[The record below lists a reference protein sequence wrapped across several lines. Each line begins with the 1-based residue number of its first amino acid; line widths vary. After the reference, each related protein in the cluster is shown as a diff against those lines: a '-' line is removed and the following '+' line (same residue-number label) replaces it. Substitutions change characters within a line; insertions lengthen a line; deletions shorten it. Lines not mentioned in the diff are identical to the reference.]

1 MAADSPR
8 GGSSIA
14 GLPDQ
19 ASDNGLE
26 ERAPLRKG
34 AGTGERGH
42 EQADVALDVR
52 LQSVTPESSPD
63 AFDSTQWLAQTA
75 TDVREGF
82 ERKRLLMSFAEYF
95 SLFGAAPARHARSA
109 AQYLR
114 DVFDHFGS
122 TTIATPRGAVTRW
135 RLFDCAWDQ
144 GKDSLMGQEEVQ
156 AAVYRLISN
165 FAREG
170 RTNRLIL
177 LHGPNGSAKSTFVAC
192 LQRGMEHYSALEEGA
207 LYRFNWIFP
216 TQKLTK
222 GGIGF
227 SGGKF
232 EPANPSETFA
242 YLDDDL
248 IEAKIVDEMRD
259 HPLLLIPRE
268 QRRALIE
275 SRLKNEIAKGFR
287 PADYL
292 LRGDLSHRNRQIF
305 EALLGSYHGDLAR
318 VLRHVQVERF
328 FVSRRYRQAAATVE
342 PQMAVDARAR
352 QLTMDRSLASL
363 PPALQ
368 SLTLYETQGEL
379 VDGNRG
385 VIDFADLLKR
395 PLEAYKYLLTTI
407 ETGRVSL
414 EVASLDLDS
423 VFIGSSNEG
432 YLAAFKEVPEFQS
445 FKGRMEL
452 VRVPYLLDYHVE
464 QRIYEAQIRAA
475 HLETDK
481 HIAPHVAWIAALFA
495 VLTRMKKPMPE
506 KYTKSMTDTVA
517 KLSPM
522 DKALLYADAH
532 PPDGLTSEHTRE
544 LLAGIEKIARESD
557 TYPNYEGRTGASPR
571 EMKMLLMNAAQ
582 NPKFAC
588 LSPFAVFEEL
598 EELVRGVT
606 VYEFLKQEPLP
617 GGYHENRK
625 FIFQTRDRLLDR
637 IDDEVR
643 TAMGLVD
650 ERRYIDQ
657 FERYVSYVSHWIRKE
672 KMRNPIT
679 GRDEEPDEEFMAE
692 VERVL
697 QMHNRRDEFRRE
709 IITKIGA
716 WSIDHTRQ
724 KPELEKIFPR
734 QIADLREAFF
744 VERKKQVRRINED
757 LLVFLTDGPDKMS
770 PDQATAARTTL
781 ANLRARYGYC
791 DNCAKDAVLAL
802 IRKRYA

>member
-1 MAADSPR
+1 MAADSAR
-8 GGSSIA
+8 GDSSPA
-14 GLPDQ
+14 
-19 ASDNGLE
+19 AES
-26 ERAPLRKG
+26 
-34 AGTGERGH
+34 AGTPGPR
-42 EQADVALDVR
+42 ADAD
-52 LQSVTPESSPD
+52 
-63 AFDSTQWLAQTA
+63 FDPKQWLSHT
-75 TDVREGF
+75 TGEVRDTF

-95 SLFGAAPARHARSA
+95 ALFAASPARHARSA

-114 DVFDHFGS
+114 DVFGHFGTS
-122 TTIATPRGAVTRW
+122 TIPTARGPVTRW
-135 RLFDCAWDQ
+135 HMFDCPWDG
-144 GKDSLMGQEEVQ
+144 GKDALMGQEEVQ
-156 AAVYRLISN
+156 ASVYRLISN

-177 LHGPNGSAKSTFVAC
+177 LHGPNGSAKSTFVASM
-192 LQRGMEHYSALEEGA
+192 QRAMEHYSSLEEGA

-227 SGGKF
+227 SGGQLD
-232 EPANPSETFA
+232 AVGAADTYA

-248 IEAKIVDEMRD
+248 VEAKIADEMRD

-268 QRRALIE
+268 QRQALIE
-275 SRLKNEIAKGFR
+275 SRLRNEIASGFR
-287 PADYL
+287 PAEYL

-305 EALLGSYHGDLAR
+305 EALLSSYHGDLAR

-352 QLTMDRSLASL
+352 QLTMDRSLTSL

-407 ETGRVSL
+407 ESGRVSL
-414 EVASLDLDS
+414 EVASIDLDS
-423 VFIGSSNEG
+423 IFIGSSNEG
-432 YLAAFKEVPEFQS
+432 YLSAFKEMPEFQS

-452 VRVPYLLDYHVE
+452 VRVPYLLDYRVE
-464 QRIYEAQIRAA
+464 QRIYDAQITAA
-475 HLETDK
+475 HLETEK
-481 HIAPHVAWIAALFA
+481 HVAPHVAWVAALWA

-506 KYTKSMTDTVA
+506 KYTKGLTDTVA

-522 DKALLYADAH
+522 DKALLYADSQ
-532 PPDGLTSEHTRE
+532 PPEGLTAEQIRE
-544 LLAGIEKIARESD
+544 LLAGMEKIARESD
-557 TYPNYEGRTGASPR
+557 SYPNYEGRTGASPR
-571 EMKMLLMNAAQ
+571 EMKLLLMNAAQ
-582 NPKFAC
+582 SPKFVC
-588 LSPFAVFEEL
+588 VSPFAVFEEL
-598 EELVRGVT
+598 EDLVRGVS

-625 FIFQTRDRLLDR
+625 FIFQVRDRLLDL

-643 TAMGLVD
+643 TAMGLVE

-657 FERYVSYVSHWIRKE
+657 FERYVSLVSHWIRKE
-672 KMRNPIT
+672 KMTNPIT
-679 GRDEEPDEEFMAE
+679 GRDEEPDEEFMSE

-697 QMHNRRDEFRRE
+697 EMQNRRDEFRRE
-709 IITKIGA
+709 VITKVGA
-716 WSIDHTRQ
+716 WSIDNPRQ
-724 KPELEKIFPR
+724 KPDMERIFPS
-734 QIADLREAFF
+734 QISELRESFF
-744 VERKKQVRRINED
+744 GERRKQVRRINDD
-757 LLVFLTDGPDKMS
+757 LLVYLTDGPEKMQ
-770 PDQATAARTTL
+770 PDAAAASSKTL
-781 ANLRARYGYC
+781 ASLRTRYGYC
-791 DNCAKDAVLAL
+791 ENCAKDAVLAL
-802 IRKRYA
+802 IRKRYS

>member
-1 MAADSPR
+1 MLPSNRMAAEP
-8 GGSSIA
+8 
-14 GLPDQ
+14 
-19 ASDNGLE
+19 
-26 ERAPLRKG
+26 
-34 AGTGERGH
+34 
-42 EQADVALDVR
+42 
-52 LQSVTPESSPD
+52 
-63 AFDSTQWLAQTA
+63 FDSTQWLAQTI

-82 ERKRLLMSFAEYF
+82 ERKRLLISFAEYF
-95 SLFGAAPARHARSA
+95 GLFSAAPARHARSA

-114 DVFDHFGS
+114 DVFDHFG
-122 TTIATPRGAVTRW
+122 TAQVATPRGPVKRW
-135 RLFDCAWDQ
+135 LMFDCPWDD
-144 GKDSLMGQEEVQ
+144 GKDALMGQEEVQ
-156 AAVYRLISN
+156 GAVYRLISN

-177 LHGPNGSAKSTFVAC
+177 LHGPNGSAKSTFVAS
-192 LQRGMEHYSALEEGA
+192 LQRAMEHYSALEQGA

-227 SGGKF
+227 SGDKF
-232 EPANPSETFA
+232 EGANPTETYA

-275 SRLKNEIAKGFR
+275 SRLHDEIAKGFR

-395 PLEAYKYLLTTI
+395 PPEAYKYLLTTI
-407 ETGRVSL
+407 ESGRVSL
-414 EVASLDLDS
+414 DVASLDLDT

-452 VRVPYLLDYHVE
+452 VRVPYLLDYKVE

-481 HIAPHVAWIAALFA
+481 HVAPHVAWVAALWA

-506 KYTKSMTDTVA
+506 KYVKGLTDSVS
-517 KLSPM
+517 KLGPM
-522 DKALLYADAH
+522 DKAVLYADAQL
-532 PPDGLTSEHTRE
+532 PEGLTPEQARE
-544 LLAGIEKIARESD
+544 LVAGIEKIARESD
-557 TYPNYEGRTGASPR
+557 TYPNYEGRMGASPR

-588 LSPFAVFEEL
+588 VSPFALLEEL
-598 EELVRGVT
+598 EELVRGVS

-625 FIFQTRDRLLDR
+625 FIFQVRDRLLDR

-657 FERYVSYVSHWIRKE
+657 FDRYVSFVSHWIRKE
-672 KMRNPIT
+672 KVTNPIT
-679 GRDEEPDEEFMAE
+679 GRDEDPDEEFMGE

-697 QMHNRRDEFRRE
+697 QMQSRHEEFRRE
-709 IITKIGA
+709 VIAKIGA
-716 WSIDHTRQ
+716 WSIDHLRQ
-724 KPELEKIFPR
+724 KPDLEKIFPR

-744 VERKKQVRRINED
+744 VERKKQIRRINED
-757 LLVFLTDGPDKMS
+757 LLVYLTDGPEKMP
-770 PDQATAARTTL
+770 PDQMAAARTTL
-781 ANLRARYGYC
+781 SNLRGRYGYC
-791 DNCAKDAVLAL
+791 EHCAKDAILVLV
-802 IRKRYA
+802 RKRYT

>member
-1 MAADSPR
+1 MATDSHR
-8 GGSSIA
+8 GDGA
-14 GLPDQ
+14 GQSATLPDDM
-19 ASDNGLE
+19 APKNPTGIDDNF
-26 ERAPLRKG
+26 
-34 AGTGERGH
+34 
-42 EQADVALDVR
+42 D
-52 LQSVTPESSPD
+52 PE
-63 AFDSTQWLAQTA
+63 QWLSQAV

-82 ERKRLLMSFAEYF
+82 ARKRLLMSFQEYF
-95 SLFGAAPARHARSA
+95 GLFGANPARHARSA

-122 TTIATPRGAVTRW
+122 TTIPTPRGSATRW
-135 RLFDCAWDQ
+135 HLFDCAWED
-144 GKDSLMGQEEVQ
+144 GRDALMGQEEVQ
-156 AAVYRLISN
+156 AAVYRLVSN

-177 LHGPNGSAKSTFVAC
+177 LHGPNGSAKSTFVAS
-192 LQRGMEHYSALEEGA
+192 LQRGMEHYSTLEEGA

-216 TQKLTK
+216 VQKLTK

-232 EPANPSETFA
+232 EAEGGIETYA
-242 YLDDDL
+242 YLEDDL
-248 IEAKIVDEMRD
+248 VEAKIVDEMRD
-259 HPLLLIPRE
+259 HPLLLIPRD
-268 QRRALIE
+268 QRQVLIE
-275 SRLKNEIAKGFR
+275 SRLGAAIAQGFR

-352 QLTMDRSLASL
+352 QLTMDRSLSSL

-385 VIDFADLLKR
+385 VIDFADLLRR
-395 PLEAYKYLLTTI
+395 PPEAYKYLLTTI

-414 EVASLDLDS
+414 EVSSLDLDS

-432 YLAAFKEVPEFQS
+432 YLAAFKEVPEFQA

-452 VRVPYLLDYHVE
+452 VRAPYLLDYRVE
-464 QRIYEAQIRAA
+464 QRIYDAQIRTA

-481 HIAPHVAWIAALFA
+481 HVAPHVAWVAALWA
-495 VLTRMKKPMPE
+495 VLTRMKKPLPE
-506 KYTKSMTDTVA
+506 KYAKGLTDLLA
-517 KLSPM
+517 KLSPL
-522 DKALLYADAH
+522 DKALLYADAR
-532 PPDGLTSEHTRE
+532 PPEGISAEQARE
-544 LLAGIEKIARESD
+544 LVAGIEKIARESD

-582 NPKFAC
+582 NPRFAC
-588 LSPFAVFEEL
+588 VSPFAVFEEL
-598 EELVRGVT
+598 EELVRGVS

-625 FIFQTRDRLLDR
+625 FVFQVRDRLLDLL
-637 IDDEVR
+637 DDEVR

-657 FERYVSYVSHWIRKE
+657 FERYVSLVSHWIRKE
-672 KMRNPIT
+672 KVTNPIT
-679 GRDEEPDEEFMAE
+679 GRDEEPDEEFMGE

-697 QMHNRRDEFRRE
+697 GMQSRREEFRRDV
-709 IITKIGA
+709 ITKVGA
-716 WSIDHTRQ
+716 WSIDHPRQ
-724 KPELEKIFPR
+724 KPDTENIFPA
-734 QIADLREAFF
+734 QIAELREAFF
-744 VERKKQVRRINED
+744 NERKKQVRRINDD
-757 LLVFLTDGPDKMS
+757 LLVFLTDGPDKMQ
-770 PDQATAARTTL
+770 PEQAAAARLTL
-781 ANLRARYGYC
+781 DNLRGRYGYC
-791 DNCAKDAVLAL
+791 EHCAKDAILAL
-802 IRKRYA
+802 VRKRYS